1 MSLINRLHLT
11 IPIIQAPM
19 AGVSTAKLAAEVSN
33 AGGLGSVA
41 IGAMDARQAERAI
54 REVKSLTD
62 RPFNVNT
69 FVHATPRPDRE
80 KEQAWLAWLAPEFAR
95 LGAEV
100 PKSLKPLYKS
110 FNDDPEMLNVLEDLL
125 PAVVSFH
132 FGLPTAAI
140 IERLH
145 SRGCYLVATATNLR
159 EAQAIEAAGL
169 DAIIAQGIEAG
180 GHRGVFDPAAPD
192 DELTMHILTCLI
204 VSHTKLPVIAAG
216 GIMDGAGVAA
226 ALKLGAQAVQL
237 GTAFIG
243 CSESA
248 ADEVYRAR
256 LRTARHTRLTS
267 VVSGRPA
274 RIVDTEFA
282 ELINA
287 RGRPA
292 MPDYPIAYDAGK
304 SLNVAART
312 AGVDGFGVFWA
323 GQGVSRVRAMPAAD
337 LVQVLAAEANLNGA

>member
-1 MSLINRLHLT
+1 MSLINRLDLT

-33 AGGLGSVA
+33 AGGLGSIA
-41 IGAMDARQAERAI
+41 IGAMDARQAERTI

-69 FVHATPRPDRE
+69 FVHATPRPDHE
-80 KEQAWLAWLAPEFAR
+80 KEQAWLAWLAPEFVR

-110 FNDDPEMLNVLEDLL
+110 FNDDPEMLNVLEDLV

-132 FGLPTAAI
+132 FGLPTATI

-192 DELTMHILTCLI
+192 DELTTHILTRLI
-204 VSHTKLPVIAAG
+204 VCHTKLPVIAAG

-226 ALKLGAQAVQL
+226 ALKLGAQAAQL

-243 CSESA
+243 CSDSA
-248 ADEVYRAR
+248 ADDVYRAR
-256 LRTARHTRLTS
+256 LRAARHTRVTS

-282 ELINA
+282 GLIDA

-292 MPDYPIAYDAGK
+292 VPDYPIAYDAGK

-312 AGVDGFGVFWA
+312 TGVDGFGVFWA
-323 GQGVSRVRAMPAAD
+323 GQGIGLTRYLPAAD
-337 LVQVLAAEANLNGA
+337 LVRVLAAEAAL

>member
-1 MSLINRLHLT
+1 MSLIDRLNLAV
-11 IPIIQAPM
+11 PIIQAPM

-33 AGGLGSVA
+33 AGGLGSIAV
-41 IGAMDARQAERAI
+41 GAMDVRQAERAI
-54 REVKSLTD
+54 SEVKSLTD
-62 RPFNVNT
+62 LPFNVNT
-69 FVHATPRPDRE
+69 FVHATPQPDYC
-80 KEQAWLAWLAPEFAR
+80 KEQAWLAWLEPEFVR
-95 LGAEV
+95 LAAEV

-110 FNDDPEMLNVLEDLL
+110 LHDDPDMLNLLEDAA

-145 SRGCYLVATATNLR
+145 SRGCYLVATATNQR

-192 DELTMHILTCLI
+192 DELTTHVLTRLI
-204 VSHTKLPVIAAG
+204 VNQTELPVIAAG

-226 ALKLGAQAVQL
+226 ALSLGAQAAQL

-248 ADEVYRAR
+248 ADDVYRAR
-256 LRTARHTRLTS
+256 LHTARQTRITS

-274 RIVDTEFA
+274 RILATEFA
-282 ELINA
+282 ERIDA
-287 RGRPA
+287 DGRPA
-292 MPDYPIAYDAGK
+292 MPAYPIAYDAGK
-304 SLNVAART
+304 SLSVAART

-323 GQGVSRVRAMPAAD
+323 GQGVSCLRAMRAAD
-337 LVQVLAAEANLNGA
+337 LVQVLAAEANL

>member
-1 MSLINRLHLT
+1 MSLVEWLDIT

-19 AGVSTAKLAAEVSN
+19 AGISTPRLAAEVSN
-33 AGGLGSVA
+33 AGGLGSIA
-41 IGAMDARQAERAI
+41 IGAMDARQAELTI

-69 FVHATPRPDRE
+69 FVHATPRPDHE
-80 KEQAWLAWLAPEFAR
+80 KEQAWLAWLAPEFVR

-100 PKSLKPLYKS
+100 PTSLKPLYNS
-110 FNDDPEMLNVLEDLL
+110 FNDDPEMLNLLEDAA
-125 PAVVSFH
+125 PPVVSFH
-132 FGLPTAAI
+132 FGLPTATS

-192 DELTMHILTCLI
+192 DELTMHAVTRLI
-204 VSHTKLPVIAAG
+204 VSHAKLPVIAAG
-216 GIMDGAGVAA
+216 GIMDGAGVAD

-248 ADEVYRAR
+248 ADDVYRAK
-256 LRTARHTRLTS
+256 LHAARNTRLTS

-274 RIVDTEFA
+274 RILDTEFA
-282 ELINA
+282 GFIDT
-287 RGRPA
+287 GDRPA
-292 MPDYPIAYDAGK
+292 TPDYPIAYDAGK
-304 SLNVAART
+304 SLSIAARN
-312 AGVDGFGVFWA
+312 AGIDGFGVFWA
-323 GQGVSRVRAMPAAD
+323 GQGVSLTRAMPAAD
-337 LVQVLAAEANLNGA
+337 LMRALIAEAELSAA